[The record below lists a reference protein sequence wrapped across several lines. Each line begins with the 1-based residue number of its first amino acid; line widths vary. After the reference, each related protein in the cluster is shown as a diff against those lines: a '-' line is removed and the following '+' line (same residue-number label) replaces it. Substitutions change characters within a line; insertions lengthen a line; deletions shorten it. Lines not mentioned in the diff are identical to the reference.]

1 MKVLAYTAS
10 PRKTPESKRDN
21 GFIVPGTGDAE
32 GEFPSAWYSGLDKE
46 SLHEFLRQKV
56 DLLVLAVPLTYVS
69 SLSPL
74 FRFQTQST
82 LFLWGMQLWGTGCIP
97 SQSGGVN
104 TMGLHSCLRLTLTLS
119 ITLHT
124 FGTLPL
130 YQTSSTTL
138 PFLSTDAPPPGNKPY
153 TSSPRP
159 NSPCSTSLTP
169 LARTLR
175 TLPAGRSSTNPL

>member
-69 SLSPL
+69 PLSPL
-74 FRFQTQST
+74 FRFQTEST
-82 LFLWGMQLWGTGCIP
+82 AVALGYSAVEYKLHPVSECRCQHRGAPQLFAIDIDIQHHP
-97 SQSGGVN
+97 S
-104 TMGLHSCLRLTLTLS
+104 
-119 ITLHT
+119 HT
-124 FGTLPL
+124 
-130 YQTSSTTL
+130 
-138 PFLSTDAPPPGNKPY
+138 
-153 TSSPRP
+153 
-159 NSPCSTSLTP
+159 
-169 LARTLR
+169 
-175 TLPAGRSSTNPL
+175 

>member
-69 SLSPL
+69 PSFSFPNRIDSYFSGVFSWGGQAAYRL
-74 FRFQTQST
+74 RVTVST
-82 LFLWGMQLWGTGCIP
+82 PRG
-97 SQSGGVN
+97 
-104 TMGLHSCLRLTLTLS
+104 
-119 ITLHT
+119 
-124 FGTLPL
+124 
-130 YQTSSTTL
+130 ST
-138 PFLSTDAPPPGNKPY
+138 PVCD
-153 TSSPRP
+153 
-159 NSPCSTSLTP
+159 
-169 LARTLR
+169 
-175 TLPAGRSSTNPL
+175 

>member
-69 SLSPL
+69 PSPL
-74 FRFQTQST
+74 FSVSKTEST
-82 LFLWGMQLWGTGCIP
+82 SVSLEY
-97 SQSGGVN
+97 SAVEYK
-104 TMGLHSCLRLTLTLS
+104 LHSVSEWRCQYRGAPQLFAIDIDIQHHPS
-119 ITLHT
+119 HT
-124 FGTLPL
+124 
-130 YQTSSTTL
+130 
-138 PFLSTDAPPPGNKPY
+138 
-153 TSSPRP
+153 
-159 NSPCSTSLTP
+159 
-169 LARTLR
+169 
-175 TLPAGRSSTNPL
+175 